1 MLRKAATAGFATTAL
16 VAGGVVAA
24 APAMADDFKSRS
36 GDCSRQSNY
45 TMTLKEIDIRGGDD
59 DDDGLRTTFFVN
71 GNRQGAIWRV
81 TVKRAGKVVH
91 RVSKRAN
98 AKGNIFVA
106 DRFRA
111 DDDAAVRVVARAGY
125 GETCQRL
132 MRLDD
137 DRDD

>member
-1 MLRKAATAGFATTAL
+1 MLRRVATAGFATTAL
-16 VAGGVVAA
+16 IAGGMVAA
-24 APAMADDFKSRS
+24 SPAMADDFKSRS

-59 DDDGLRTTFFVN
+59 DDGLRTTFFVN
-71 GNRQGAIWRV
+71 GKKQGAIWRV
-81 TVKRAGKVVH
+81 TIKRAGKVVH
-91 RVSKRAN
+91 RVTKRAN

-125 GETCQRL
+125 GETCQRV

>member
-45 TMTLKEIDIRGGDD
+45 TMTLKEIDIRGG

>member
-16 VAGGVVAA
+16 VAGGVAAA

-36 GDCSRQSNY
+36 GDCSRQSTY
-45 TMTLKEIDIRGGDD
+45 TMTLKEIDIRGGGD

-71 GNRQGAIWRV
+71 GTKQGATWRV
-81 TVKRAGKVVH
+81 TVKRSGKVVH
-91 RVSKRAN
+91 RVTKRAN

-111 DDDAAVRVVARAGY
+111 DDDAPVRVTARAGY
-125 GETCQRL
+125 GETCTRL
-132 MRLDD
+132 LRLD